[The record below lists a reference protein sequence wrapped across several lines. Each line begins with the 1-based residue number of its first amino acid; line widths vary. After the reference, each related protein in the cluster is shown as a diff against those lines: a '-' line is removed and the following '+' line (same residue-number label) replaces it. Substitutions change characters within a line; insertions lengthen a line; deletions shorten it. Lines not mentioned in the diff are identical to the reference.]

1 MDQMCVVE
9 IRTSMR
15 GTLTCP
21 RFWYPFRR
29 ATASASAFPP
39 MILTAQLLTKTGL
52 AVCPRSLSV
61 KSFKLKAQQT
71 ATEYARL
78 ARRAPSRLAIS
89 STCPNVCFFCAAD
102 ALGACS
108 ALGEHVPC
116 GKCVDSVVQCDLDSN
131 VYDCLCGGVVT

>member
-89 STCPNVCFFCAAD
+89 STLVQMCLFFCAAD

-116 GKCVDSVVQCDLDSN
+116 GKCVDSVVQCDPIELDST
-131 VYDCLCGGVVT
+131 VFAGAL